1 MRWKITGRFLAST
14 IAIVVIVFIVNA
26 VISVGL
32 LLYESKQPET
42 QSGPEDFT
50 RRVAD
55 DITITNGHVH
65 LPKTLKQQLD
75 DQQSFFQLLD
85 HNGKQIYAYNTPKAL
100 PTNYSPTMLIQYY
113 KYQELPN
120 TTIFFGEKDGY
131 SYLIGM
137 ENTHYDRYVISA
149 DMETVFLKAGRYLL
163 IFLLVDVLIALL
175 VGILFGNMLT
185 KPMHILID
193 GIRTLR
199 ERKFQLI
206 PMKQKGAY
214 KEVFVNMNALAETL
228 EAYEQAQKQ
237 NEKMRDEWISNIS
250 HDMKTPLASIQGYA
264 ELLQYADSLEEVAE
278 YSTII
283 ESKSKYMRTLL
294 DDLNLTMK
302 LRNNALPLQLTKTN
316 IVSFSRELAI
326 DVLNDDAE
334 RDYQLTFTPHIDA
347 LDIHIDQK
355 LMKRALLNFIYNAF
369 IHNDADV
376 AVHFDVYK
384 SYPQHLDIVDEKL
397 STTSCCIV
405 IEDNGRGIKTSDIE
419 NIFERYYR
427 GTNTTNTK
435 GTGLG
440 TAIARDI
447 IEAHGGR
454 VHLMSTVDVGTT
466 IIIALP

>member
-14 IAIVVIVFIVNA
+14 IAIVVIVLIVNTLLG
-26 VISVGL
+26 IGM
-32 LLYESKQPET
+32 LLYESKQTAT
-42 QSGPEDFT
+42 QYGPEDFT
-50 RRVAD
+50 RRFAD
-55 DITITNGHVH
+55 NITIQNGRVT
-65 LPKTLKQQLD
+65 LPKEAKAQLD
-75 DQQSFFQLLD
+75 DQKSFFQVLD
-85 HNGKQIYAYNTPKAL
+85 RNGKQMYAYNTPKAL
-100 PTNYSPTMLIQYY
+100 PTNYTPTMLIQYY

-137 ENTHYDRYVISA
+137 ENTQYDRYVFSA
-149 DMETVFLKAGRYLL
+149 DMHTMLLKAGRYLL
-163 IFLLVDVLIALL
+163 IFLLADVLIALL
-175 VGILFGNMLT
+175 IGIVFGNMLT
-185 KPMHILID
+185 KPMHTLID

-199 ERKFQLI
+199 ERKFSAI

-214 KEVFVNMNALAETL
+214 KEVFVNMNALATTL

-264 ELLQYADSLEEVAE
+264 ELMQYADSPEEIAE
-278 YSTII
+278 YSAII
-283 ESKSKYMRTLL
+283 EAKSKYMRTLL

-302 LRNNALPLQLTKTN
+302 LRNNALPLNLEMTN
-316 IVSFSRELAI
+316 IVSFSREVAI
-326 DVLNDDAE
+326 DVLNDAE
-334 RDYQLTFTPHIDA
+334 REHHLTFTPHVEN
-347 LDIHIDQK
+347 LSIHIDQK

-369 IHNDADV
+369 IHNDDDV
-376 AVHFDVYK
+376 AVTFDIYD
-384 SYPQHLDIVDEKL
+384 SYPQHVAIHDEKL
-397 STTSCCIV
+397 STASCCIV
-405 IEDNGRGIKTSDIE
+405 IQDNGRGIKAADLE

-447 IEAHGGR
+447 IEAHDGR
-454 VHLMSTVDVGTT
+454 VHLMSEVDVGTT